1 MNWKQEAIEHLQKY
15 DAMVQAME
23 NIPTELARLEQ
34 ASCGIGGVTTDS
46 PRVKKSTS
54 PGNDRLINN
63 LVQRQELTRSY
74 ENARLWVDATD
85 KALSVLAPEEKQILL
100 RMYVR
105 PVRGAVSELCTSL
118 GLEQSSV
125 YRRRDNALYRF
136 TLALYGAA

>member
-15 DAMVQAME
+15 DAMVQAVE

-34 ASCGIGGVTTDS
+34 ASCGVGAVRTDT
-46 PRVKKSTS
+46 PRVRKTPD

-63 LVQRQELTRSY
+63 MVQRQALTRSY
-74 ENARLWVDATD
+74 ENARLWVSATD
-85 KALSVLAPEEKQILL
+85 KALSVLAPEEKQILF

-105 PVRGAVSELCTSL
+105 PERGAVSDLCEIL

-125 YRRRDNALYRF
+125 YRRRDAALYRF

>member
-1 MNWKQEAIEHLQKY
+1 MNWKQEAIDHLQRY
-15 DAMVQAME
+15 DAMVQAVE

-34 ASCGIGGVTTDS
+34 ACCGIGGVKADT
-46 PRVKKSTS
+46 PRVKNS
-54 PGNDRLINN
+54 PAPGHDRLINN

-74 ENARLWVDATD
+74 ENARLWVDTTD
-85 KALSVLAPEEKQILL
+85 KALSVLAPEEKQILF

-105 PVRGAVSELCTSL
+105 PERGAVSELCTSL